1 MHLEYNFMKIIMEN
15 FDMANLQIKGMDNDI
30 YAHLKALAA
39 SEHRSVSQQ
48 VLFLVKAY
56 LARTNHLNPAKT
68 PAEVLLDLA
77 GSWEDP
83 KGPEEIIERLKSARK
98 NSRKLMEGF

>member
-1 MHLEYNFMKIIMEN
+1 
-15 FDMANLQIKGMDNDI
+15 MANLQIKGMDDDI

-48 VLFLVKAY
+48 VLFLVRAY
-56 LARTNHLNPAKT
+56 LARTNHLDPTKT

-83 KGPEEIIERLKSARK
+83 KGSGRVLGNSWKDSDVPPRHRHHHLQSEGDGEIKVL
-98 NSRKLMEGF
+98 